1 MVHKKLRKK
10 RRPGTDYCHNPIQ
23 VKDYCLMNEYYHKPA
38 AASPQSLLRARLVMA
53 EGGSSW
59 RMCEGWNPAGC
70 LNWQDLNTYNDHF
83 LLNKILMILII
94 IVKS

>member
-1 MVHKKLRKK
+1 M
-10 RRPGTDYCHNPIQ
+10 I
-23 VKDYCLMNEYYHKPA
+23 EYYHKPA

-94 IVKS
+94 IVKKLTTPEIFDNYSLITERPAHM